1 MKSYGQVNQMAKA
14 KMTRA
19 EREQAE
25 RKDTYDWIQS
35 IITALI
41 ICVVAFLFVFRVI
54 DVSGSSMYPTLT
66 DGDKMLVSG
75 IFYKPKQG
83 DVVIFK
89 TDDYDP
95 DKALVKRVIATEG
108 QVVNIDF
115 DLGVVYVNDEPIQ
128 EEYISELTRIKEDF
142 MGPWT
147 VPEGCVFVMGD
158 NRNKSTDSRDKRIG
172 NVDEREIVGKAYAVI
187 YPLSEWKWIK

>member
-1 MKSYGQVNQMAKA
+1 MAKK
-14 KMTRA
+14 KMTKA

-35 IITALI
+35 IISALI
-41 ICVVAFLFVFRVI
+41 ICVVAFLFAFRVI
-54 DVSGSSMYPTLT
+54 DVSGNSMNPTLI
-66 DGDKMLVSG
+66 DGNKMLVSG
-75 IFYKPKQG
+75 LFYKPKQG

-89 TDDYDP
+89 TDRYDP

-115 DLGVVYVNDEPIQ
+115 DQGIVYVNDQPI
-128 EEYISELTRIKEDF
+128 EESYIADTTRIKEDF

-158 NRNKSTDSRDKRIG
+158 NRNQSTDSRDKRIG
-172 NVDEREIVGKAYAVI
+172 NVDEREIVGRAYAVI
-187 YPLSEWKWIK
+187 YPLSEWKLIK